1 MTIEEG
7 NALIAKFVGIKMKA
21 DKKTYEL
28 PAEYQQVLKLKTT
41 QFLNFNENL
50 ELMFLAL
57 KKICSIKDLW
67 CTTNQFQENGCY
79 VCLYYK
85 AQLVEGEWRNARF
98 SCERNK
104 PIDKFKQALWE
115 VISTFCGWYYNHP
128 ECQTE
133 IQYELAY
140 VKEEEGRNMI
150 YMQPKEVVCPHCKKI
165 YRESD
170 VKKDS
175 EEEESEE

>member
-28 PAEYQQVLKLKTT
+28 PIEYQQILKLKTT

-50 ELMFLAL
+50 DLLFLAI
-57 KKICSIKDLW
+57 KKIITIKDLW
-67 CTTNQFQENGCY
+67 ITTQEFQENGCY

-85 AQLVEGEWRNARF
+85 AKSIDGEWKNAKF
-98 SCERNK
+98 SCERHK

-115 VISTFCGWYYNHP
+115 VLSTFCGWYYNHP

-133 IQYELAY
+133 IHYELYYVKQEEAKNIIYMKPEEVICPQCRKIY
-140 VKEEEGRNMI
+140 VKENNI
-150 YMQPKEVVCPHCKKI
+150 
-165 YRESD
+165 
-170 VKKDS
+170 
-175 EEEESEE
+175 